1 MENNEFKKVRIKNR
15 TCYYFNDTIK
25 LEELDID
32 NILIDEKSHE
42 NFLIY
47 DISYKTLIGRKSFR
61 IRFNKIDEF
70 IRIYDGT
77 KYLILFRSKRYG
89 AIYNRIRYIISIS
102 LKSSITYVFSH
113 YYAKTKVD
121 SYGFLPIEKRLTLD
135 NVIIRIKS
143 VLNKNK
149 SHYYYNI
156 FLEKCSYQLSKK

>member
-1 MENNEFKKVRIKNR
+1 M
-15 TCYYFNDTIK
+15 
-25 LEELDID
+25 
-32 NILIDEKSHE
+32 
-42 NFLIY
+42 IY
-47 DISYKTLIGRKSFR
+47 DILYKTLIGPKPFR

-77 KYLILFRSKRYG
+77 KYLILFGSKTYG

-143 VLNKNK
+143 VLNKDK
-149 SHYYYNI
+149 VTTAIIY
-156 FLEKCSYQLSKK
+156 F

>member
-1 MENNEFKKVRIKNR
+1 M
-15 TCYYFNDTIK
+15 
-25 LEELDID
+25 
-32 NILIDEKSHE
+32 
-42 NFLIY
+42 IY
-47 DISYKTLIGRKSFR
+47 DILYKTLIGPEPFR

-77 KYLILFRSKRYG
+77 KYLILIGSKTYG

-102 LKSSITYVFSH
+102 LKSNITYVFSH

-143 VLNKNK
+143 ILNKDK